1 MTASPGGS
9 SASDFD
15 PAAPYAGFE
24 GTVGKIFSTSEPHWP
39 QPPTAPPGA
48 PNVIVMMAD
57 DLGYSDLGCYGS
69 EIDTPELDRLAAEG
83 LRYTDFHVNPMCSPT
98 RASLLTGL
106 NHHMAGMATVP
117 HSDPGFPGYAHE
129 LRDNTVTMAE
139 AFRDAGWAT
148 FMVGKW
154 HLTKD
159 AHLSDGAP
167 KASWPLQRGFDR
179 YYGILDA
186 FTNFHQPHRLYE
198 DNHHIDTDGY
208 PDGYYFT
215 DDLTGQALRMV
226 DELRSSH
233 PSRPFLMYFSH
244 GAVHAPLQAPAA
256 DIERFRGHYD
266 RGWDVLRA
274 ERFERQRELGVV
286 PPEAVLPPRNTEERH
301 EVGPWDGL
309 DDRSKELFARYMEV
323 YAGMV
328 HNVDRNFGCLRRHLE
343 AVGEWDN
350 TIVLFTSDN
359 GGSRE
364 GQYTGTSAYFRTLL
378 TQVRDTEL
386 EQVDTDYARL
396 DLLGGPRTLAH
407 YPMGWAMVSCTPFRL
422 YKINT
427 HRGGHS
433 VPFILSWP
441 AGFSGAKAAAGSTAR
456 GGPVVGP
463 AANTDTGAQGGLSAG
478 HGSVS
483 GAVSG
488 SGAGPH
494 VGLSAGQGSAGLAG
508 GIRTQ
513 YQHVTDV
520 FPTLAELC
528 GVEVPDTRNGVPVP
542 EPAGASFAATLPDPS
557 VPSTHPEQHYEMI
570 GHRGFYR
577 DGWSVVTCHLPRR
590 PFSADRWELHNLA
603 EDPTESRDL
612 AAEHP
617 DKLEELQQAW
627 DRAAWANQ
635 VYPLDEGNQLA
646 RIQRPPWYAALA
658 AETRLRPGT
667 PTLERWRSQQLIFQK
682 NFDIDVSLRWQP
694 GDRGVLVA
702 HGDQGGGYMLYIDD
716 DRLILA
722 HNAYGDMTVLDCGPL
737 ADGTTSVQLAM
748 QNPGNLVWN
757 AAVSVDG
764 EPAGEAPGLVSLMAM
779 APFEGIDV
787 GIDRRSPVSWD
798 VYERHGPFPYVGN
811 LQSVT
816 YRPGDLAPDAGALW
830 LDYIKANGTRYE

>member
-1 MTASPGGS
+1 MTSTSRGGS
-9 SASDFD
+9 GRSDYD
-15 PAAPYAGFE
+15 PTAPYAGFE

-39 QPPTAPPGA
+39 QPPTAPADA

-69 EIDTPELDRLAAEG
+69 EIDTPELDRLASEG

-117 HSDPGFPGYAHE
+117 HTDPGFPGYAHE
-129 LRDNTVTMAE
+129 LRDNAVTIAE

-148 FMVGKW
+148 FMIGKW

-167 KASWPLQRGFDR
+167 KGSWPLQRGFDR
-179 YYGILDA
+179 FYGILDA
-186 FTNFHQPHRLYE
+186 FTNFHQPHRLCA
-198 DNHHIDTDGY
+198 DNHHIDVDEY

-215 DDLTGQALRMV
+215 DDLTDHGLKMV

-233 PSRPFLMYFSH
+233 PSRPFFMYFAH

-256 DIERFRGHYD
+256 DIERFKGRYGA
-266 RGWDVLRA
+266 GWDALRA
-274 ERFERQRELGVV
+274 ERFERQRDLGAV
-286 PPEAVLPPRNTEERH
+286 PPNAVLPPRNTEEQH
-301 EVGPWDGL
+301 EVGPWDEL

-328 HNVDRNFGCLRRHLE
+328 HNVDRNFGRLRRHLE
-343 AVGEWDN
+343 AIGEWDN

-378 TQVRDTEL
+378 TQVWTTEL
-386 EQVDTDYARL
+386 EQVETDYQRI

-433 VPFILSWP
+433 VPFIVNWP
-441 AGFSGAKAAAGSTAR
+441 ARFVEDGADGNAGLAGGVGDEVRDGGRGAGDGGEAAGSGAAR
-456 GGPVVGP
+456 
-463 AANTDTGAQGGLSAG
+463 SAG
-478 HGSVS
+478 RV
-483 GAVSG
+483 
-488 SGAGPH
+488 P
-494 VGLSAGQGSAGLAG
+494 AG

-528 GVEVPDTRNGVPVP
+528 SVPVPDHRHGVPVP
-542 EPAGASFAATLPDPS
+542 DPAGASFAATLEDPS
-557 VPSTHPEQHYEMI
+557 APSTHPEQYYEML

-577 DGWSVVTCHLPRR
+577 DGWSVVTCHRPRR
-590 PFSADRWELHNLA
+590 PFSQDRWELHNLA
-603 EDPTESRDL
+603 EDPTEIRDL

-617 DKLEELQQAW
+617 DKLDEMVQAW

-635 VYPLDEGNQLA
+635 VYPLDEGNQMA
-646 RIQRPPWYAALA
+646 RVLRPPWYDEWAAV
-658 AETRLRPGT
+658 TTLRPGT

-682 NFDIDVSLRWQP
+682 SFDIDVALRWQP
-694 GDRGVLVA
+694 GHCGVLLA
-702 HGDQGGGYMLYIDD
+702 HGDQGGGYMLYVEH
-716 DRLILA
+716 DRLLLA
-722 HNAYGDMTVLDCGPL
+722 HNAYGDMTVLDCGTL
-737 ADGTTSVQLAM
+737 ADGASSIRLAVE
-748 QNPGNLVWN
+748 NPGSLKWN
-757 AAVSVDG
+757 ASVAVDG
-764 EPAGEAPGLVSLMAM
+764 ATVAQAPGLVSLMAM

-787 GIDRRSPVSWD
+787 GVDRRSPVSWD
-798 VYERHGPFPYVGN
+798 VYERHGPFPYTG
-811 LQSVT
+811 LLESVT
-816 YRPGDLAPDAGALW
+816 YRPGELAPDAGPLW

>member
-1 MTASPGGS
+1 MTAAPFGAGSPG
-9 SASDFD
+9 AVD
-15 PAAPYAGFE
+15 PTAPYAGFE

-39 QPPTAPPGA
+39 KPPTAPDGA

-69 EIDTPELDRLAAEG
+69 EIDTPQLDRLAAEG

-106 NHHMAGMATVP
+106 NHHMAGMAQVA

-129 LRDNTVTMAE
+129 LRDNAVLMPET
-139 AFRDAGWAT
+139 FRDAGWAT
-148 FMVGKW
+148 FMLGKW

-198 DNHHIDTDGY
+198 DNHHIDVERY

-215 DDLTGQALRMV
+215 DDLTDQAVRMV

-233 PSRPFLMYFSH
+233 PSRPFFMYFSH
-244 GAVHAPLQAPAA
+244 GAVHAPLQAPEA
-256 DIERFRGHYD
+256 DIERHRGRYAA
-266 RGWDVLRA
+266 GWDVLRA
-274 ERFERQRELGVV
+274 ERFERQRALGVV
-286 PPEAVLPPRNTEERH
+286 PPDAVLPARNTEELH
-301 EVGPWDGL
+301 EVGPWDDL

-328 HNVDRNFGCLRRHLE
+328 HNVDRNFGRLRRHLE
-343 AVGEWDN
+343 TIGEWDN
-350 TIVLFTSDN
+350 TLVLFTSDN

-364 GQYTGTSAYFRTLL
+364 GQHTGTSAYFRTLL
-378 TQVRDTEL
+378 SQVRRTDL
-386 EQVDTDYARL
+386 EGVDADYARL

-433 VPFILSWP
+433 VPFILNWP
-441 AGFSGAKAAAGSTAR
+441 ARFSGVGAGDVAAGGVRA
-456 GGPVVGP
+456 
-463 AANTDTGAQGGLSAG
+463 
-478 HGSVS
+478 
-483 GAVSG
+483 
-488 SGAGPH
+488 
-494 VGLSAGQGSAGLAG
+494 
-508 GIRTQ
+508 Q

-520 FPTLAELC
+520 FPTLAEMC
-528 GVEVPDTRNGVPVP
+528 GVEVPASRHGVPAP
-542 EPAGASFAATLPDPS
+542 DPAGASFASTITDAAA
-557 VPSTHPEQHYEMI
+557 PSTHPEQYYENF

-577 DGWSVVTCHLPRR
+577 DGWSVVTCHRPRR
-590 PFSADRWELHNLA
+590 AFSQDRWELHNLA
-603 EDPTESRDL
+603 EDPTETRDL

-617 DKLEELQQAW
+617 DRLDDMQQAW

-635 VYPLDEGNQLA
+635 VYPLDEGNQLV
-646 RIQRPPWYAALA
+646 RILRPPWYDELA
-658 AETRLRPGT
+658 AETTLSPGT

-682 NFDIDVSLRWQP
+682 SFDVEAALRWRP
-694 GDRGVLVA
+694 GDAGVLVA
-702 HGDQGGGYMLYIDD
+702 HGDQGGGYMLYVED
-716 DRLILA
+716 DRLLLA

-737 ADGTTSVQLAM
+737 ADGASSVQLAM
-748 QNPGNLVWN
+748 ENPGNLVWN
-757 AAVSVDG
+757 ASVSVDG
-764 EPAGEAPGLVSLMAM
+764 EPVGEAPGLVSLMAM

-787 GIDRRSPVSWD
+787 GVDRRSPVSWD
-798 VYERHGPFPYVGN
+798 VYERHGPFPYSGR
-811 LQSVT
+811 LEAVT
-816 YRPGDLAPDAGALW
+816 YRPGELAPDAGSLW

>member
-1 MTASPGGS
+1 MTAAGGRAPSP
-9 SASDFD
+9 AAVD
-15 PAAPYAGFE
+15 PTAPYAGFE

-39 QPPTAPPGA
+39 EPQIPPPGA

-106 NHHMAGMATVP
+106 NHHMAGMAQVA
-117 HSDPGFPGYAHE
+117 HSDPGFPGYSHE
-129 LRDNTVTMAE
+129 LRDNAVTMSE
-139 AFRDAGWAT
+139 TFRDAGWAT
-148 FMVGKW
+148 FMLGKW

-159 AHLSDGAP
+159 SHLSDGSP

-179 YYGILDA
+179 YYGILEA
-186 FTNFHQPHRLYE
+186 FTNFHHPHRLYA
-198 DNHHIDTDGY
+198 DNHHIDVDSY

-215 DDLTGQALRMV
+215 DDLTDQAKRMV

-233 PSRPFLMYFSH
+233 PRRPFFMYFSH

-256 DIERFRGHYD
+256 DIERYRGHYAA
-266 RGWDVLRA
+266 GWDALRQQ
-274 ERFERQRELGVV
+274 RFERQQELGVV
-286 PPEAVLPPRNTEERH
+286 PPNAVLPARNTEELH
-301 EVGPWDGL
+301 EVGPWDDL

-328 HNVDRNFGCLRRHLE
+328 HNVDRNFGRLRRHLE
-343 AVGEWDN
+343 AIGEWDN
-350 TIVLFTSDN
+350 TIVVFTSDN

-378 TQVRDTEL
+378 AQVRDTDL
-386 EQVDTDYARL
+386 EAVDTDYARL

-433 VPFILSWP
+433 VPFILHWP
-441 AGFSGAKAAAGSTAR
+441 DRFC
-456 GGPVVGP
+456 
-463 AANTDTGAQGGLSAG
+463 
-478 HGSVS
+478 
-483 GAVSG
+483 
-488 SGAGPH
+488 GAGG
-494 VGLSAGQGSAGLAG
+494 VDAG
-508 GIRTQ
+508 GVRSQ

-528 GVEVPDTRNGVPVP
+528 GVTVPTSRHGVPAP
-542 EPAGASFAATLPDPS
+542 DPAGASFAATIADEAA
-557 VPSTHPEQHYEMI
+557 PSTHPEQYYENF

-577 DGWSVVTCHLPRR
+577 DGWSVVTCHRPRR
-590 PFSADRWELHNLA
+590 PFSQDRWELHNLV
-603 EDPTESRDL
+603 EDPTETRDL

-617 DKLEELQQAW
+617 DKLDDMQQAW

-635 VYPLDEGNQLA
+635 VYPLDEGNQLV
-646 RIQRPPWYAALA
+646 RILRPPWHDELA
-658 AETRLRPGT
+658 AETTLRAGT

-682 NFDIDVSLRWQP
+682 SFDVDVALRWHP
-694 GDRGVLVA
+694 GDAGVLVA
-702 HGDQGGGYMLYIDD
+702 HGDQGGGYMLYVEQN
-716 DRLILA
+716 RLLFA

-737 ADGTTSVQLAM
+737 ADGASSVRLAM
-748 QNPGNLVWN
+748 ENPGNLVWN

-764 EPAGEAPGLVSLMAM
+764 ATAAEAPGLVSLMAM

-787 GIDRRSPVSWD
+787 GVDRRSPVSWD
-798 VYERHGPFPYVGN
+798 LYERHGPFPYTGE
-811 LQSVT
+811 LKAVT
-816 YRPGDLAPDAGALW
+816 YRPGELAPDAGSLW
-830 LDYIKANGTRYE
+830 ADYIKANGTRYE